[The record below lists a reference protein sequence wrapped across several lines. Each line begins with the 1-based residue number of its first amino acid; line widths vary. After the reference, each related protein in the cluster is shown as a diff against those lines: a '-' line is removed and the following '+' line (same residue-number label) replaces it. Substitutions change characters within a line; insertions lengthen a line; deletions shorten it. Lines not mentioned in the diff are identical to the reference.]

1 MGSLGTG
8 ELLIIL
14 LIVLLVFGG
23 AKLPKLARSLGQAQ
37 KEFKDG
43 LTEGAS
49 RPTTTSRRRR
59 RSLRSL
65 SGTEPSATSGRGRGA
80 HLGRGGGE
88 NTAGSCTPSRT
99 GWRGTTP
106 TREDVVQESLLRVKR
121 GLVNLHARIAARMAG
136 SHRDQRLSS
145 MRHGAASAGP
155 RPRFPTTRTG

>member
-49 RPTTTSRRRR
+49 AADDDESTS
-59 RSLRSL
+59 
-65 SGTEPSATSGRGRGA
+65 TS
-80 HLGRGGGE
+80 
-88 NTAGSCTPSRT
+88 
-99 GWRGTTP
+99 
-106 TREDVVQESLLRVKR
+106 
-121 GLVNLHARIAARMAG
+121 
-136 SHRDQRLSS
+136 
-145 MRHGAASAGP
+145 
-155 RPRFPTTRTG
+155 